1 MVAITVAAVADV
13 VAVII
18 VAEEKMFVKRYYRVL
33 FVTETGIVI
42 EIGTETAI
50 EILTET
56 VTETVT
62 ATETEN
68 VAVTGTVT
76 GKEEALHRLPG
87 PEAIYQ
93 TVIPADVKKSSE
105 YQMPIQKS
113 IGIFALYTKFL
124 NNLYNIVEKL

>member
-1 MVAITVAAVADV
+1 MVVITVAAVADV

-56 VTETVT
+56 VTE
-62 ATETEN
+62 
-68 VAVTGTVT
+68 TVT